1 MEDFTVFK
9 REEIEG
15 MLKDLTEASDASEQ
29 NYYVQRRINNT
40 IKKLKK

>member
-1 MEDFTVFK
+1 MEDFITIK
-9 REEIEG
+9 RSDLEVILRE
-15 MLKDLTEASDASEQ
+15 LTEASDGSEQ